1 MKTFTHLLVLFF
13 ALITI
18 HTCGQTV
25 LKGKVLDEKGRG
37 LSGAN
42 VALKGSYDGVTADAE
57 GNFQFKTFEKNEQV
71 IVVTFVGYEA
81 YNQKVVLNSGTLELI
96 IKMRETSNELN
107 TVTVTAGTFEA
118 SDEKKTTL
126 IKPIDMVTTAG
137 SGYDVAQT
145 MILLTPGSQR
155 NGESTGLFVR

>member
-18 HTCGQTV
+18 HTFGQTV

-42 VALKGSYDGVTADAE
+42 VSLKGSYDGATADAD
-57 GNFQFKTFEKNEQV
+57 GNFQFKTSEKNEQV
-71 IVVTFVGYEA
+71 IIVTFVGYEA
-81 YNQKVVLNSGTLELI
+81 YNQKVVLNFGTLELI

-107 TVTVTAGTFEA
+107 TVTVTVGTFEA

-126 IKPIDMVTTAG
+126 IKPMDMVTTA
-137 SGYDVAQT
+137 
-145 MILLTPGSQR
+145 
-155 NGESTGLFVR
+155 